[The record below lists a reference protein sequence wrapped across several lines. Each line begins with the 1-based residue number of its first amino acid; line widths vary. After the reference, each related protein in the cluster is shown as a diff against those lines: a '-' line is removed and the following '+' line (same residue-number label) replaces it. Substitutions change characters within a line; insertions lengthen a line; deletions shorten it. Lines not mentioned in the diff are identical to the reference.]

1 MLKKL
6 VIGLLC
12 LSLLDCNIAFAA
24 DGDAITNDELINLSA
39 SKVDSADM
47 KKIEEYTQSIEENL
61 ETEIVCE
68 D

>member
-47 KKIEEYTQSIEENL
+47 KKIE
-61 ETEIVCE
+61 
-68 D
+68 